1 MLLLLPPSESKRPG
15 GSGAPLDVSVLA
27 FGALAPLRERALDA
41 LVALSEDPAEM
52 TRVLKLTARQ
62 AGDVEANR
70 AVRTAPTMPAV
81 DRFTGVLY
89 DALDAASLDGSARA
103 WLGSHAAIQTALL
116 GPVSALDPIPAFRLS
131 AGHRLPGLPPVKRH
145 WADDTARALTDG
157 SRFVVDLRSEAY
169 RALGPVPGS
178 VYVRVVAA
186 GEDGAVRA
194 LNHFNKKAKGQL
206 ARALAQTRPEIDS
219 AGRAPRTGAPPPGSC
234 SNARGTTSCCSR
246 SEWRAGR
253 ILANAGA
260 SR

>member
-1 MLLLLPPSESKRPG
+1 
-15 GSGAPLDVSVLA
+15 
-27 FGALAPLRERALDA
+27 
-41 LVALSEDPAEM
+41 
-52 TRVLKLTARQ
+52 
-62 AGDVEANR
+62 
-70 AVRTAPTMPAV
+70 
-81 DRFTGVLY
+81 VLY
-89 DALDAASLDGSARA
+89 DALDASTLDGRARA
-103 WLGSHAAIQTALL
+103 WLGAHTVIQTALL
-116 GPVSALDPIPAFRLS
+116 GPVSALDAIPAFRLS

-219 AGRAPRTGAPPPGSC
+219 ADALRDWGAAAGFVF
-234 SNARGTTSCCSR
+234 
-246 SEWRAGR
+246 ERAGED
-253 ILANAGA
+253 LLLFAE
-260 SR
+260 

>member
-1 MLLLLPPSESKRPG
+1 MLLLLPPSESKRSG

-27 FGALAPLRERALDA
+27 FRALAPLRERALDA
-41 LVALSEDPAEM
+41 LVALSADPAEM
-52 TRVLKLTARQ
+52 TRVLRLTARQ

-89 DALDAASLDGSARA
+89 DALDAASLDGRARA
-103 WLGSHAAIQTALL
+103 WLDAHAAIQTALL

-131 AGHRLPGLPPVKRH
+131 AGQRLPGLPPVKRL

-169 RALGPVPGS
+169 RALGPVPES

-186 GEDGAVRA
+186 GEDGTVRA

-206 ARALAQTRPEIDS
+206 SRALAQTRPEIDS
-219 AGRAPRTGAPPPGSC
+219 ADALQEWGAG
-234 SNARGTTSCCSR
+234 AGFVF
-246 SEWRAGR
+246 ERAGED
-253 ILANAGA
+253 LLLFAE
-260 SR
+260 